1 MMDEIRRALLGD
13 KATARRLTDA
23 GKLLPCPMCGKYAR
37 FDTVMTSECG
47 TKRGWKFQIGC
58 SSCKHHT
65 DLYEVEA
72 KLSVSG
78 DLYTVKDERP
88 NAILEWNTRAPILS
102 AEEMEEL
109 SYGQFTTKPN

>member
-1 MMDEIRRALLGD
+1 MEQCQLIKLAMLGNREAA
-13 KATARRLTDA
+13 KRLTDA

-47 TKRGWKFQIGC
+47 MKRGWKFQIGC

-102 AEEMEEL
+102 AEEMEIL
-109 SYGQFTTKPN
+109 DAKD

>member
-1 MMDEIRRALLGD
+1 MDDIKLAMLGD
-13 KATARRLTDA
+13 KEAAKRLTDA
-23 GKLLPCPMCGKYAR
+23 GVLVPCPMCGKYAR

-47 TKRGWKFQIGC
+47 MKRGWKFQIGC

-102 AEEMEEL
+102 AEEMEMLE
-109 SYGQFTTKPN
+109 GME